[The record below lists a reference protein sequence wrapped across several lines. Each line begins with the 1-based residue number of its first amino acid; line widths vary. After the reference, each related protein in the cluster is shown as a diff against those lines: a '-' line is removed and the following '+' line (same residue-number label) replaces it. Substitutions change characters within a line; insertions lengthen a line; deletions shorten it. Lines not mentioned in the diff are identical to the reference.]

1 MGYKVPV
8 EELKKMLKPAHVA
21 IIMDGNGRW
30 AKQRGYPRTYG
41 HLKGVGVV
49 ERITEFCA
57 EIGISYLTLYS
68 FSTENWKRPA
78 TEVSYLMSIF
88 YKFMKSKLKKFMK
101 NNIRFNVMGRV
112 SELPENVREMMA
124 FTKKETSRNTGMVLN
139 LAVNYSGRAEIAD
152 AMKKLLMDYQKSG
165 LALHNGGAP
174 AQAREMSDLDFI
186 DNDFLK
192 KYLYEPGIP
201 DPELMIRTSN
211 EFRISNFML
220 WQLAYSEIFITEK
233 FWPEFTADDMI
244 DAILSYNKRE
254 RRFGGVEAAAPA
266 K

>member
-1 MGYKVPV
+1 MNYRIPID
-8 EELKKMLKPAHVA
+8 ELKAMPKPAHIA

-30 AKQRGYPRTYG
+30 AKRQGYPRTYG

-57 EIGISYLTLYS
+57 EIGVCYLTLYS
-68 FSTENWKRPA
+68 FSTENWKRPPA
-78 TEVSYLMSIF
+78 EVSYLMSIF
-88 YKFMKSKLKKFMK
+88 YKFMKSKLRKFMN

-112 SELPENVREMMA
+112 AELPENVREMIA
-124 FTKKETSRNTGMVLN
+124 FTKKETARNTGMVLN

-152 AMKKLLMDYQKSG
+152 AVKKLLIDYQKNG
-165 LALHNGGAP
+165 LAHHNGGAP
-174 AQAREMSDLDFI
+174 AKALEMSDLGFI

-211 EFRISNFML
+211 EFRISNFLL

-233 FWPEFTADDMI
+233 FWPEITPDDLI
-244 DAILSYNKRE
+244 DAILSFNKRE
-254 RRFGGVEAAAPA
+254 RRFGGVEAAAPR